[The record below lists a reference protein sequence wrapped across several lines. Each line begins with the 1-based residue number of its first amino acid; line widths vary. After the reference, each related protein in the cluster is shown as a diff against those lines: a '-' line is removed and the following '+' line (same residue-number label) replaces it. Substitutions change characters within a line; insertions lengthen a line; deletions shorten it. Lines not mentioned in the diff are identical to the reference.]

1 MYRWYSSAKICYA
14 YLVDVPGN
22 TLSNSLPP
30 EFRKSR
36 WFTRGW
42 TLQELI
48 APSNVV
54 FYSRFWDRLGTKID
68 QCDLLSEITGIDS
81 TILRDDRDLKCISV
95 AQKMSWAANRETTR
109 VEDMAYCLLGIF
121 DVNIPLLY
129 GEGKKAFI
137 RLQEEIVKSTE
148 DHSIFAWRSFPEHR
162 TFDSFWETIESGAY
176 LYRGLAENDN
186 PDIASSRFLKE
197 RPLLK
202 GLLADS
208 PKDFQFSGNIRNLE
222 SWSLENSSEAAIRRD
237 SVKIKLPYFIPKTRG
252 GISIFREH

>member
-14 YLVDVPGN
+14 YIVDVPGN

-36 WFTRGW
+36 WFSRGW

-68 QCDLLSEITGIDS
+68 LCDLLSEITGIDS
-81 TILRDDRDLKCISV
+81 TILRDDRDLKYISV

-121 DVNIPLLY
+121 DVNIQLLY
-129 GEGKKAFI
+129 GEGKK
-137 RLQEEIVKSTE
+137 
-148 DHSIFAWRSFPEHR
+148 
-162 TFDSFWETIESGAY
+162 
-176 LYRGLAENDN
+176 
-186 PDIASSRFLKE
+186 
-197 RPLLK
+197 
-202 GLLADS
+202 
-208 PKDFQFSGNIRNLE
+208 
-222 SWSLENSSEAAIRRD
+222 
-237 SVKIKLPYFIPKTRG
+237 
-252 GISIFREH
+252 

>member
-148 DHSIFAWRSFPEHR
+148 DHSIFAWRFFPEHR

-222 SWSLENSSEAAIRRD
+222 S
-237 SVKIKLPYFIPKTRG
+237 
-252 GISIFREH
+252 